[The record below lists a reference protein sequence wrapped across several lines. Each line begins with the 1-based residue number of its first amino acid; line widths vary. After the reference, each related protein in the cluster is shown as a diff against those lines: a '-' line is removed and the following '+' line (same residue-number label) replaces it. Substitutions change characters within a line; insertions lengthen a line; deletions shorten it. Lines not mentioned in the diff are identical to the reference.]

1 MDNYIK
7 NLENEL
13 IQNIPQAKE
22 FLNDIS
28 QQIAERAFMNTSF
41 SPEKRG
47 VGVRIEYVES
57 LLDDKSTVL
66 EEICKAAKRGAEL
79 RKDYD
84 TMVDEWFKSHR
95 EQLCDC
101 YNAWLYSHSKVASSF
116 ITGPA
121 NFPVARN
128 QKLSGYADAKLSAID
143 EFRKKSIKNILK
155 FVMPHGDGTN
165 IKTDDPNA
173 CNKIENKIAVLEKQ
187 REQMKA
193 INKLIRKYFK
203 NGNPAISPENLE
215 AFKRQLRD
223 EFNID
228 DKDIVKLIE
237 PNYSGKVVGFEKWQL
252 QNLGANI
259 NRYKKRVGEV
269 EKTNSLTINDE
280 FTNGIKVT
288 ISDDQ
293 KICIHF
299 GFKPCEQT
307 RELLKSKA
315 FKFSRNR
322 GNAWVRKFT
331 LNAAFSYKHYIKA
344 KLEALEV
351 A

>member
-1 MDNYIK
+1 
-7 NLENEL
+7 
-13 IQNIPQAKE
+13 
-22 FLNDIS
+22 
-28 QQIAERAFMNTSF
+28 
-41 SPEKRG
+41 
-47 VGVRIEYVES
+47 
-57 LLDDKSTVL
+57 
-66 EEICKAAKRGAEL
+66 
-79 RKDYD
+79 
-84 TMVDEWFKSHR
+84 
-95 EQLCDC
+95 
-101 YNAWLYSHSKVASSF
+101 
-116 ITGPA
+116 
-121 NFPVARN
+121 
-128 QKLSGYADAKLSAID
+128 
-143 EFRKKSIKNILK
+143 
-155 FVMPHGDGTN
+155 
-165 IKTDDPNA
+165 
-173 CNKIENKIAVLEKQ
+173 
-187 REQMKA
+187 MKA